1 MLRLS
6 SVVRLGA
13 LAFVVIFLLHFLA
26 SFFSSAPDPSP
37 YYDASQYGGD
47 LDDGIGWGERLGLD
61 HYASW
66 EEDVRGKVGAGLG
79 RIKDG
84 VGSITGLGAKGP
96 KLGSLYEL
104 VATSNPSPGP
114 AYFDSRTS
122 MDRLKLT
129 STRVLGHG
137 GGSSSGSSDDAE
149 DVDNAAFAD
158 RQRRHILVTGGFGSL
173 GKAVVRD
180 LLLTGGAS
188 SSARATAEWAA
199 AGAPADE
206 QAWEADVLVTILDAN
221 DRTSELNFLLQSA
234 PLDKPGAS
242 GKAKGTDPRA
252 KAFQASE
259 RSVDSFRK
267 QGKLRVVVGD
277 VRDSAL
283 VGQLLDPKGSYVT
296 HLPGHLQAAALGDVP
311 VGSQKQ
317 KGHGTTTSF
326 IPPVTGIIHLAAY
339 SPSHCRQNPGDCKDV
354 EAAGMKALLAAIERE
369 GVDQEAALEG
379 DKAVAADR
387 PWVVVPRRADRW
399 DEASLAHNG
408 NASTLSVQAP
418 EAALKSFT
426 HDHPLHALLLQLP
439 SAFSIVGDP
448 FAPRFDPVPHI
459 VQSALG
465 NLPVTVTTS
474 ATQTEPFLALDDA
487 SRAVVQGA
495 RMLDVASSKDYLRL
509 LGFVGEVEV
518 VGPPSASRSSRAP
531 STSPLAEL
539 AQTAI
544 ALIQSQSPFAA
555 VEQARAPIASPSD
568 SKFHVSET
576 AHRKTASKAL
586 GFTPTVSVEAAL
598 RTYISALLRLQTT
611 YLSSRIN
618 VACSSPPSIS
628 VLEEGLLAMNGC
640 NVQLLTLVEGAY
652 YTLGCSQGL
661 EGDHDEPV
669 SLVSAV
675 PYKEGVRGVE
685 ITAERGLEGKVD
697 IQMRCPVVGKDGKL
711 VSGESEVVMW
721 ADTPTGGEFAELSRE
736 GAHEIAEWFT
746 VEFAQR
752 DARSFTLTLPPTEGV
767 PEGEEP
773 KRRLTFRE
781 PNANRKSLLF
791 QPTAD
796 DGAHALLWK
805 FNPICCAAS
814 ERRKDVWDF
823 FHEDPLLTSQVSY
836 PSEDGRTTLAESTLA
851 TRKCHDLRAEHD
863 RIAKIQLRFKHNAAK
878 AASGAV
884 QSSSSS
890 SSGGDMCVPKYG
902 AAATWTAK
910 DEPTCST
917 DCSAPLPCVASEHCK
932 CTRDRCG
939 DAHGAGPF
947 PSVAYT
953 DAKSFPPSSTPPS
966 QSLAERVA
974 ALPWDAVILPGA
986 RDAFHLGVDNL
997 PKAHV
1002 VTLPES
1008 VDNHLK
1014 SPACYDLDRSPL
1026 PFMGDHY
1033 FVEALRNRSVGLD
1046 DAAFVMVPYYQG
1058 CYYNYLQENTFKKL
1072 AETIGY
1078 AEKSVSAADH
1088 ITGERIVVPF
1098 THDFG
1103 SCTGWWPKLED
1114 VLGHSPPSPMDQAVA
1129 WQVNGDYNTRCVKA
1143 DRDVVVP
1150 AVTKHTK
1157 SLFETFKTAKDVKP
1171 VLERKHLAFFAGGV
1185 RGFGALPRTKIGC
1198 GRTGQDAE
1206 TADILYQQFSPG
1218 QRYLGTL
1225 SASKFCLLPRGIPAW
1240 TTRTFEAIY
1249 SGCIPAFIVDRNMFP
1264 FQDVLDYS
1272 KFSVTIPEADAHRV
1286 DEVLAGY
1293 TDAQLV
1299 ELQAHL
1305 VKVRDAFL
1313 FAEGQEWDRQGPL
1326 FFALVS
1332 MAMRLP
1338 LTYPEVGSCPAS

>member
-6 SVVRLGA
+6 SIVRLGA
-13 LAFVVIFLLHFLA
+13 LAFLAIFVLHFLA

-37 YYDASQYGGD
+37 YYDATQLGG
-47 LDDGIGWGERLGLD
+47 LDDGVGWGERLGLD

-79 RIKDG
+79 RLKDG
-84 VGSITGLGAKGP
+84 VGSITGLGGKGA

-114 AYFDSRTS
+114 AYFDARTS

-137 GGSSSGSSDDAE
+137 GGSSSGSSDDATE
-149 DVDNAAFAD
+149 DVDNQAFAN

-180 LLLTGGAS
+180 LLLNGGGAPP
-188 SSARATAEWAA
+188 RTAAAWAA
-199 AGAPADE
+199 AGAPVDE
-206 QAWEADVLVTILDAN
+206 QAWEEDVLVTILDVA
-221 DRTSELNFLLQSA
+221 DRASELNFLLQSA
-234 PLDKPGAS
+234 PLDKPGAG
-242 GKAKGTDPRA
+242 GKGKGTDPRA

-277 VRDSAL
+277 VRDAEL

-296 HLPGHLQAAALGDVP
+296 HLPGQIQAAALGDAQL
-311 VGSQKQ
+311 GNLKQ
-317 KGHGTTTSF
+317 KGHATTTSF

-339 SPSHCRQNPGDCKDV
+339 SPEQCRRNPVDCRDV
-354 EAAGMKALLAAIERE
+354 EEAGMKALLGSIERE
-369 GVDQEAALEG
+369 GVDKEADLEG
-379 DKAVAADR
+379 DKVVVADR
-387 PWVVVPRRADRW
+387 PWVVLPRRADCW
-399 DEASLAHNG
+399 DEASFAHNG
-408 NASTLSVQAP
+408 NASMLSVQAP
-418 EAALKSFT
+418 EAALKAFT
-426 HDHPLHALLLQLP
+426 HKHPLHSLLVQLP
-439 SAFSIVGDP
+439 SAFSVVGDP
-448 FAPRFDPVPHI
+448 FSPRFDPVPHI

-474 ATQTEPFLALDDA
+474 STQTEPFLAIDDA
-487 SRAVVQGA
+487 SRSVVQGA
-495 RMLDVASSKDYLRL
+495 RMLDVASSKEYLRL
-509 LGFVGEVEV
+509 LGFVGEVEI
-518 VGPPSASRSSRAP
+518 VGPPSSGSNRVQAA
-531 STSPLAEL
+531 SPLAEL

-544 ALIQSQSPFAA
+544 ALIQSQSPFATI
-555 VEQARAPIASPSD
+555 EQPRAPIASPSD
-568 SKFHVSET
+568 ARFHVSEM
-576 AHRKTASKAL
+576 AHRKTASKVL
-586 GFTPTVSVEAAL
+586 GFTPTISVETAL
-598 RTYISALLRLQTT
+598 RAYVSSILRLQTT

-640 NVQLLTLVEGAY
+640 NIQLLTLVEGAY
-652 YTLGCSQGL
+652 HTLGCSQGL
-661 EGDHDEPV
+661 EGEHDEPL

-711 VSGESEVVMW
+711 VPGESEVVMW

-746 VEFAQR
+746 VDFAQR

-781 PNANRKSLLF
+781 PNANRKTLLF
-791 QPTAD
+791 QPTGD
-796 DGAHALLWK
+796 DAARALLWK
-805 FNPICCAAS
+805 FNPICCAAT

-823 FHEDPLLTSQVSY
+823 FHEDPLVTSQVSY

-863 RIAKIQLRFKHNAAK
+863 RITKVQQRLQRG
-878 AASGAV
+878 AASSTSG
-884 QSSSSS
+884 SRTGSSS
-890 SSGGDMCVPKYG
+890 SSGDMCRPQYG
-902 AAATWTAK
+902 EAATWTAK
-910 DEPTCST
+910 DQQTCSI
-917 DCSAPLPCVASEHCK
+917 DCSAPIPCIASDNCK

-939 DAHGAGPF
+939 DARGAGPF

-953 DAKSFPPSSTPPS
+953 DAKSFPPVSSPPT

-974 ALPWDAVILPGA
+974 ALPWDAVIVPGA
-986 RDAFHLGVDNL
+986 RDAFRLGIDQL

-1002 VTLPES
+1002 VSLPES

-1014 SPACYDLDRSPL
+1014 APACYDLDRSPL

-1033 FVEALRNRSVGLD
+1033 FVEALRNRSVSLD
-1046 DAAFVMVPYYQG
+1046 EAEFVMVPYFQG

-1072 AETIGY
+1072 ADTIGH
-1078 AEKSVSAADH
+1078 AEKSIASAQH
-1088 ITGERIVVPF
+1088 ITAERIVVPF

-1157 SLFETFKTAKDVKP
+1157 SLFDTFKTPADVKP

-1185 RGFGALPRTKIGC
+1185 RGFGALARTKIGC

-1206 TADILYQQFSPG
+1206 SADILYQQFSPG

-1249 SGCIPAFIVDRNMFP
+1249 SGCIPAFIVDRNSFP

-1286 DEVLAGY
+1286 DEVLATY

-1313 FAEGQEWDRQGPL
+1313 FAEGQEWERRGPL
-1326 FFALVS
+1326 FFGLVS

-1338 LTYPEVGSCPAS
+1338 LTYPAVGSCATTS

>member
-6 SVVRLGA
+6 SVVRLA
-13 LAFVVIFLLHFLA
+13 AVAFVAIFFLHFLA

-37 YYDASQYGGD
+37 YYDANQYGAD

-114 AYFDSRTS
+114 AYFDARTS

-137 GGSSSGSSDDAE
+137 GGSSSGSSDGAE
-149 DVDNAAFAD
+149 DVDDAAFAD

-180 LLLTGGAS
+180 LLLTGGG
-188 SSARATAEWAA
+188 SSAKSAAEWAAA

-311 VGSQKQ
+311 VGAQKQ

-354 EAAGMKALLAAIERE
+354 EAAGMKALLAGIERE
-369 GVDQEAALEG
+369 GVDEEAALEG

-387 PWVVVPRRADRW
+387 PWVVVARRADRW

-408 NASTLSVQAP
+408 NASALSMQAS
-418 EAALKSFT
+418 EAALKTFT

-465 NLPVTVTTS
+465 NLPVAVTSS

-518 VGPPSASRSSRAP
+518 VGPPSASRSSRA
-531 STSPLAEL
+531 SSSSSPLAEL

-555 VEQARAPIASPSD
+555 LEQPRAPVASPSD
-568 SKFHVSET
+568 GKFHVSET

-586 GFTPTVSVEAAL
+586 GFTPAISVEAAL

-767 PEGEEP
+767 PDGEEP

-791 QPTAD
+791 QPTGD
-796 DGAHALLWK
+796 DGARALLWK

-851 TRKCHDLRAEHD
+851 IRKCHDLRAEHD
-863 RIAKIQLRFKHNAAK
+863 RIAKIQLRFKHSAAK

-884 QSSSSS
+884 QASSSSS
-890 SSGGDMCVPKYG
+890 SSGDMCVPKYG
-902 AAATWTAK
+902 AAGTWTAK
-910 DEPTCST
+910 DEPTCSI

-939 DAHGAGPF
+939 DARGAGPF
-947 PSVAYT
+947 PAVAYT
-953 DAKSFPPSSTPPS
+953 DAKSFPASSTPPA
-966 QSLAERVA
+966 QSLAER
-974 ALPWDAVILPGA
+974 
-986 RDAFHLGVDNL
+986 
-997 PKAHV
+997 
-1002 VTLPES
+1002 

-1072 AETIGY
+1072 AETIGH

-1171 VLERKHLAFFAGGV
+1171 VLDRKHLAFFAGGV

-1206 TADILYQQFSPG
+1206 SADILYQQFSPG
-1218 QRYLGTL
+1218 LRYLGTL

-1264 FQDVLDYS
+1264 FQDILDYS

-1286 DEVLAGY
+1286 DEVLGSY
-1293 TDAQLV
+1293 SDTQLV

-1313 FAEGQEWDRQGPL
+1313 FADGQEWDRQGPL

-1338 LTYPEVGSCPAS
+1338 LGYPEVGSCPAS

>member
-1 MLRLS
+1 
-6 SVVRLGA
+6 
-13 LAFVVIFLLHFLA
+13 
-26 SFFSSAPDPSP
+26 
-37 YYDASQYGGD
+37 
-47 LDDGIGWGERLGLD
+47 
-61 HYASW
+61 
-66 EEDVRGKVGAGLG
+66 
-79 RIKDG
+79 
-84 VGSITGLGAKGP
+84 
-96 KLGSLYEL
+96 
-104 VATSNPSPGP
+104 
-114 AYFDSRTS
+114 

-137 GGSSSGSSDDAE
+137 GGSSSGSSDEAE

-180 LLLTGGAS
+180 LLLNGGAAA
-188 SSARATAEWAA
+188 ARAAAADWAA

-206 QAWEADVLVTILDAN
+206 QAWEEDVLVTILDAN
-221 DRTSELNFLLQSA
+221 DRASELNFLLQSA
-234 PLDKPGAS
+234 PIDKPGAS
-242 GKAKGTDPRA
+242 GKVKGTDPRA

-277 VRDSAL
+277 VRDSSL

-296 HLPGHLQAAALGDVP
+296 HLPGHLQAAALGDAP
-311 VGSQKQ
+311 LGTQKQ

-399 DEASLAHNG
+399 DEVRPHLTFSLSRSPFEKDRPADPFAILDFPQASLAHNG

-418 EAALKSFT
+418 EAALKNFA

-518 VGPPSASRSSRAP
+518 VGPPSASRSSRA
-531 STSPLAEL
+531 SSRSPLAEL

-544 ALIQSQSPFAA
+544 ALIQSQSPFA
-555 VEQARAPIASPSD
+555 VTEQPRAPVASPSD
-568 SKFHVSET
+568 NKFHVSET

-586 GFTPTVSVEAAL
+586 GFTPAVSVEAAL
-598 RTYISALLRLQTT
+598 RSYISALLRLQTT

-863 RIAKIQLRFKHNAAK
+863 RIAKIQLRFKHSAAK
-878 AASGAV
+878 AASGGV
-884 QSSSSS
+884 QQSSSSS
-890 SSGGDMCVPKYG
+890 SSSSAGGDMCVPKYG
-902 AAATWTAK
+902 AAATWTVK

-953 DAKSFPPSSTPPS
+953 DAKSFPSSSTPPS

-1002 VTLPES
+1002 VSLPES

-1033 FVEALRNRSVGLD
+1033 FIEALRNRSVGLD
-1046 DAAFVMVPYYQG
+1046 EAAFVMVPYYQVRRRA
-1058 CYYNYLQENTFKKL
+1058 L
-1072 AETIGY
+1072 
-1078 AEKSVSAADH
+1078 
-1088 ITGERIVVPF
+1088 
-1098 THDFG
+1098 
-1103 SCTGWWPKLED
+1103 
-1114 VLGHSPPSPMDQAVA
+1114 
-1129 WQVNGDYNTRCVKA
+1129 
-1143 DRDVVVP
+1143 
-1150 AVTKHTK
+1150 
-1157 SLFETFKTAKDVKP
+1157 SLS
-1171 VLERKHLAFFAGGV
+1171 LS
-1185 RGFGALPRTKIGC
+1185 LPRSA
-1198 GRTGQDAE
+1198 RT
-1206 TADILYQQFSPG
+1206 
-1218 QRYLGTL
+1218 
-1225 SASKFCLLPRGIPAW
+1225 
-1240 TTRTFEAIY
+1240 
-1249 SGCIPAFIVDRNMFP
+1249 
-1264 FQDVLDYS
+1264 
-1272 KFSVTIPEADAHRV
+1272 
-1286 DEVLAGY
+1286 
-1293 TDAQLV
+1293 
-1299 ELQAHL
+1299 
-1305 VKVRDAFL
+1305 
-1313 FAEGQEWDRQGPL
+1313 
-1326 FFALVS
+1326 
-1332 MAMRLP
+1332 
-1338 LTYPEVGSCPAS
+1338 PASR